1 MKANIFQR
9 GRRRSA
15 VSVPGIA
22 LNPLSTLPHPTR
34 VAPEPMAQVG
44 VPELGETEGW
54 AAGLTFTRD
63 GARTGTRGASTTTP
77 WALQPPQKHLPRH
90 QRTRFAGDSRRGHPG
105 GLRRRSCLSHAPR
118 GGKKATR

>member
-22 LNPLSTLPHPTR
+22 LMSTLPHPIR

-63 GARTGTRGASTTTP
+63 GARTGTRGV
-77 WALQPPQKHLPRH
+77 
-90 QRTRFAGDSRRGHPG
+90 
-105 GLRRRSCLSHAPR
+105 
-118 GGKKATR
+118 